1 MEVIWKNRFRKKF
14 LFGELGLLECPKIL
28 TLVILFIFSVI
39 QKKKKVRIYCLDILN
54 TVVTGS
60 VFSICLTAKMARL
73 KQAKDEAAKE
83 IAEYRAQVEK
93 DFQKKLEE
101 VMFLYFSVT
110 SWWYLSP

>member
-1 MEVIWKNRFRKKF
+1 MKEQIQEEIPIWRARTSRMSENIDP
-14 LFGELGLLECPKIL
+14 CNS
-28 TLVILFIFSVI
+28 VYIFSNT
-39 QKKKKVRIYCLDILN
+39 KKKVRIYCLDILN

-110 SWWYLSP
+110 SW